1 MFLSKALPPSVRDSY
16 NRDALSGV
24 LGNIMAGFTGP
35 FIALIARD
43 QLHTSATVLGLM
55 MSAPFVGNL
64 FAMFWANAMEGKSK
78 LPFVV
83 YSTMAARG
91 VFLLMPL
98 AITQTPFAILI
109 IISSLLST
117 IAGPAYAS
125 VMMEIYPKRIRG
137 RAMGYVRVCTASVVV
152 LSVAAAGPLLNHV
165 SYRIVFPLAALIGIA
180 SSWVFKSVKTSEV
193 ESVEKAKL
201 HEFLLNTVMI
211 LKHDKPF
218 RWFAM
223 SIFTVGFGT
232 LTVMPLYTIFQ
243 VDTLHIKTTELSW
256 VANTSVVMAIASYFF
271 WGRYV
276 DKRSPL
282 KGSAIGVLLVT
293 LTPLTYAFLAH
304 FPFARHWAVLLPA
317 AAISGVSGAALEL
330 SYFNS
335 ILGFSGPDRVSH
347 YQALFSSLLG
357 IRGAIAPLIGT
368 FLVEHGVVEMESL
381 FLMAAVLCLVSV
393 AMQVYGTRSH
403 DG

>member
-1 MFLSKALPPSVRDSY
+1 M
-16 NRDALSGV
+16 SGV

-91 VFLLMPL
+91 VFLLMPF
-98 AITQTPFAILI
+98 AIASTPFAVLI
-109 IISSLLST
+109 IVSSLLST
-117 IAGPAYAS
+117 IAGPAYAA

-137 RAMGYVRVCTASVVV
+137 RAMGYVRVCTTSVAV
-152 LSVAAAGPLLNHV
+152 LSVAVAGPLLVHV
-165 SYRIVFPLAALIGIA
+165 SYRIVFPLAALVGMA
-180 SSWVFKSVKTSEV
+180 SSWVFKFVKTSEV
-193 ESVEKAKL
+193 DTAEKPKL
-201 HEFLLNTVMI
+201 REFLLNTVMI

-243 VDTLHIKTTELSW
+243 VDTLHIKTTELSYVSN
-256 VANTSVVMAIASYFF
+256 VAIIMAIVSFFF

-276 DKRSPL
+276 DKKSPL
-282 KGSAIGVLLVT
+282 KGSAISVLLVT
-293 LTPLTYAFLAH
+293 MTPLTYAFLAH
-304 FPFARHWAVLLPA
+304 FEFARHWTILLPA
-317 AAISGVSGAALEL
+317 AAIQGVANAGIEL

-335 ILGFSGPDRVSH
+335 ILKFSGPDRVSH

-368 FLVEHGVVEMESL
+368 FLVQHNLVTMESL
-381 FLMAAVLCLVSV
+381 FLMAAVLCLISV

-403 DG
+403 ST